1 MVFFVYGQ
9 VEPTNK
15 NFRSVADLVSNSLCR
30 HSVAAVIVFGLGA
43 LLLLFFLWF
52 SQRVS
57 SHLWEICYL
66 THKLAFNGTA
76 TLKHWVWYKLNK
88 INNSEAPDQN
98 QSELLLLK
106 QCATVVKRGENSMN
120 KTVPKSLAKHKYS
133 TVNQSK
139 LEVITPP
146 LCHPHEI
153 MKRTRRNYL

>member
-43 LLLLFFLWF
+43 LLLLFVLWF

-57 SHLWEICYL
+57 SHLWEIWYL

-106 QCATVVKRGENSMN
+106 QCATVIKRGENSMN
-120 KTVPKSLAKHKYS
+120 QTTKISSQAQVQYSEPIKTRSNYS
-133 TVNQSK
+133 PT
-139 LEVITPP
+139 LPP
-146 LCHPHEI
+146 PWDNEED
-153 MKRTRRNYL
+153 TT

>member
-43 LLLLFFLWF
+43 LLLLFVLWF

-106 QCATVVKRGENSMN
+106 QCATVIKRGENSMN
-120 KTVPKSLAKHKYS
+120 QTTKISSQAQVQYSEPIKTRSNYS
-133 TVNQSK
+133 PT
-139 LEVITPP
+139 LPP
-146 LCHPHEI
+146 SWDNEEDS
-153 MKRTRRNYL
+153 T